1 MSRNKPYYRIYRPG
15 SLYPFISDTRNVDN
29 MYTYVRAFRLLE
41 DDLLKLFTN
50 VEPTNDNLK
59 VYSHR
64 LYELLLRASTE
75 FETNAMQILTYNGY
89 RRKKGNLNIEDY
101 FKINEA
107 TKLSDYEVTCELWHP
122 TKVFKPFQ
130 EWGDSQPLSWY
141 QDYNNVKHNRSSE
154 FSKASLNNVMNAV
167 TGVLAILY
175 AQFDYF
181 VITGPMASGT
191 WSGLIITDG
200 DYNEP
205 MSSKS
210 IFHVIRPKWTEDEK
224 YVFNWDEIKNSKDA
238 FAKYPFKK
246 DEVTLKRRPINDEV
260 NK

>member
-1 MSRNKPYYRIYRPG
+1 
-15 SLYPFISDTRNVDN
+15 
-29 MYTYVRAFRLLE
+29 
-41 DDLLKLFTN
+41 
-50 VEPTNDNLK
+50 
-59 VYSHR
+59 
-64 LYELLLRASTE
+64 
-75 FETNAMQILTYNGY
+75 
-89 RRKKGNLNIEDY
+89 
-101 FKINEA
+101 
-107 TKLSDYEVTCELWHP
+107 
-122 TKVFKPFQ
+122 
-130 EWGDSQPLSWY
+130 
-141 QDYNNVKHNRSSE
+141 
-154 FSKASLNNVMNAV
+154 MNAI

-210 IFHVIRPKWTEDEK
+210 IFHVVRPKWSDDEK
-224 YVFNWDEIKNSKDA
+224 YLFNWDEIRNSNDA

-246 DEVTLKRRPINDEV
+246 EEVPVKRRPVNNEV